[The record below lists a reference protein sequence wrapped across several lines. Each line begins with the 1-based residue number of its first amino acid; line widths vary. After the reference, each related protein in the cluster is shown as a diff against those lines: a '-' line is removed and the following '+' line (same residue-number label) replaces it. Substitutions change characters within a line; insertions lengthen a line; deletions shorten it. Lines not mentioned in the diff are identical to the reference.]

1 MAEGSSRYSTRA
13 TAGGDPS
20 KDGSLPEPRRT
31 SISTT
36 PASWFLRGFLVG
48 ILIGGCL
55 TAVSYFVRSEQ
66 LGNLLGTRP
75 DRREAIGFP
84 CELWESGNAY
94 DGYFIDLQ
102 GLLVNACFAL
112 ALALMCGI
120 VTFLC
125 RVRLTRLVA
134 EFEALAAPPSHG
146 TVQFSLRGLLALVSL
161 AALAAAATRYAMAGC
176 PETLGAIYLLG
187 PWFLVLIAYLPLGLS
202 WQKRVIILVP
212 TTVLLMVASVAIGWS
227 LKPELEFDKTLL
239 GIFVCWTPQ
248 TVLAAVVLVAALL
261 HRHARSETHT

>member
-1 MAEGSSRYSTRA
+1 MAEEASHDNVRD
-13 TAGGDPS
+13 TAGGGPS
-20 KDGSLPEPRRT
+20 QDGPLPEPRRT

-55 TAVSYFVRSEQ
+55 TAMSYFVRSEE
-66 LGNLLGTRP
+66 LGNLVGTRP

-84 CELWESGNAY
+84 CELWESGNTY
-94 DGYFIDLQ
+94 DGYFIDLT
-102 GLLVNACFAL
+102 GLLVNACSAL
-112 ALALMCGI
+112 ALAMTCGF

-125 RVRLTRLVA
+125 RFHLTRLVV
-134 EFEALAAPPSHG
+134 EFEALAAPPNHG
-146 TVQFSLRGLLALVSL
+146 TVQFSLRGLLALVGL
-161 AALAAAATRYAMAGC
+161 ASLAAAATRYAMAGR
-176 PETLGAIYLLG
+176 PEVLGAIYLLG
-187 PWFLVLIAYLPLGLS
+187 PWFLVLFAYLPLGLS

-227 LKPELEFDKTLL
+227 LKPELAFDKTLL

-248 TVLAAVVLVAALL
+248 AVLAAVVLVAAML
-261 HRHARSETHT
+261 HRHARSEPHT